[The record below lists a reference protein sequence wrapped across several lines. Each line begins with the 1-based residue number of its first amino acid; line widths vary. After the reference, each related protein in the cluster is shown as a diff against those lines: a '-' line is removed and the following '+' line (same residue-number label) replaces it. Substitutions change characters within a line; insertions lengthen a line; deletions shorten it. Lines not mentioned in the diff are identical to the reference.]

1 LKPEELLA
9 AGASRRSKPKGKEK
23 EEER

>member
-9 AGASRRSKPKGKEK
+9 AGASRRPKPKGKEK